1 MSDLLSG
8 LGSLGLGS
16 LQGMELFEEDKH
28 EVTAAENAAEEV
40 VIDETEFLIDKTF
53 ECPICGRKFKS
64 LMPKT
69 GKSKLLSTDMD
80 LRPVHEHV
88 DLTKYDVIVCQ
99 NCGYAVLS
107 RYHAGLTERQK
118 KAILEKISHNYKT
131 NMKKFSTYTYED
143 ALARYQLALVNS
155 IVRQAKH
162 SEKAYI
168 CLKAG
173 WLMRGYAEWLLT
185 KEGQKTEDAAK
196 KREQALKMEDDYLKN
211 AFEGFQTAM
220 ANEMFPIAGMDE
232 STMNYLLAVLAY
244 RFDKLEIAGPLVS
257 KILVSP
263 SVGARTKDKARDLKD
278 LIVAKLKENKKN

>member
-8 LGSLGLGS
+8 LGALGLGN
-16 LQGMELFEEDKH
+16 LQGMDLYEEDK
-28 EVTAAENAAEEV
+28 EKTTQETVVKEE
-40 VIDETEFLIDKTF
+40 VIDETEFIIEKTY

-69 GKSKLLSTDMD
+69 GKSKLVSTDMD

-118 KAILEKISHNYKT
+118 KTILEKISHNYKS
-131 NMKKFSTYTYED
+131 NMKKYSTYTYED

-155 IVRQAKH
+155 IVKQAKN

-185 KEGQKTEDAAK
+185 KEGQETENAK
-196 KREQALKMEDDYLKN
+196 EKREQALKMEDDYLKN
-211 AFEGFQTAM
+211 AFEGFQAAM
-220 ANEMFPIAGMDE
+220 AGELFPIAGMDE

-244 RFDKLEIAGPLVS
+244 RFDKLEVAGPLVS
-257 KILVSP
+257 KILTSP

-278 LIVAKLKENKKN
+278 LIVARLKEKKS

>member
-8 LGSLGLGS
+8 LGALGLGN
-16 LQGMELFEEDKH
+16 LQGMDLYEEDK
-28 EVTAAENAAEEV
+28 EKTTQETVVKEE
-40 VIDETEFLIDKTF
+40 VIDETEFLIEKTY

-69 GKSKLLSTDMD
+69 GKSKLVSTDMD

-118 KAILEKISHNYKT
+118 KTILEKISHNYKS
-131 NMKKFSTYTYED
+131 NMKKYSTYTYED

-155 IVRQAKH
+155 IVKQAKN

-185 KEGQKTEDAAK
+185 KEGQETENAK
-196 KREQALKMEDDYLKN
+196 EKREQALKMEDDYLKN
-211 AFEGFQTAM
+211 AFEGFQAAM
-220 ANEMFPIAGMDE
+220 AGELFPIAGMDE

-244 RFDKLEIAGPLVS
+244 RFDKLEVAGPLVS
-257 KILVSP
+257 KILTSP

-278 LIVAKLKENKKN
+278 LIVARLKEKKS

>member
-8 LGSLGLGS
+8 LGSLGLGN
-16 LQGMELFEEDKH
+16 LQGMELFAEEK
-28 EVTAAENAAEEV
+28 EEEAAKAVVEEEV
-40 VIDETEFLIDKTF
+40 VDETEFIIERTY
-53 ECPICGRKFKS
+53 ECPVCGRKFKA

-107 RYHAGLTERQK
+107 RYHTGLTERQK
-118 KAILEKISHNYKT
+118 KTILEKISHNYKSDMT
-131 NMKKFSTYTYED
+131 KHSVYSYEE
-143 ALARYQLALVNS
+143 ALAHYQLALVNA
-155 IVRQAKH
+155 IVRQAKN

-196 KREQALKMEDDYLKN
+196 KREQALKMEEDYLKN
-211 AFEGFQTAM
+211 AFDGFQSAM
-220 ANEMFPIAGMDE
+220 ASELFPIAGMDE
-232 STMNYLLAVLAY
+232 STMNYLLATLAY
-244 RFDKLEIAGPLVS
+244 RFDKIEIAGPLVS
-257 KILVSP
+257 KILTSPTVS
-263 SVGARTKDKARDLKD
+263 SRTKDKARDLKD
-278 LIVAKLKENKKN
+278 LIVAKLKERKN

>member
-28 EVTAAENAAEEV
+28 EVATAENAAEEV
-40 VIDETEFLIDKTF
+40 VIDETEFLIDKTY

-107 RYHAGLTERQK
+107 RYHVGLTERQK
-118 KAILEKISHNYKT
+118 KSILEKISHSYKS
-131 NMKKFSTYTYED
+131 NMKKYSTYTYED

-155 IVRQAKH
+155 IVKQAKH

-211 AFEGFQTAM
+211 AFEGFQSAM
-220 ANEMFPIAGMDE
+220 ANELFPIAGMDE

>member
-1 MSDLLSG
+1 
-8 LGSLGLGS
+8 
-16 LQGMELFEEDKH
+16 
-28 EVTAAENAAEEV
+28 
-40 VIDETEFLIDKTF
+40 
-53 ECPICGRKFKS
+53 
-64 LMPKT
+64 MPKT
-69 GKSKLLSTDMD
+69 GKSKLVSTDMD

-88 DLTKYDVIVCQ
+88 DLTKYDVVVCQ

-118 KAILEKISHNYKT
+118 KNILEKISHNYKS
-131 NMKKFSTYTYED
+131 NMKKYSTYTYED

-155 IVRQAKH
+155 IVKQAKN

-185 KEGQKTEDAAK
+185 KEGQETENAK
-196 KREQALKMEDDYLKN
+196 EKREQALKMEDDYLKN
-211 AFEGFQTAM
+211 AFEGFQAAM
-220 ANEMFPIAGMDE
+220 AGELFPIAGMDE

-244 RFDKLEIAGPLVS
+244 RFDKLEVAGPLVS
-257 KILVSP
+257 KILTSP

-278 LIVAKLKENKKN
+278 LIVAKLKEKKS